1 MTSGNQAAHQQS
13 QRHLRFVWACD
24 QQGRLILA
32 DTGTDHVLKPWAG
45 QSLLDNAAIHE
56 TSGGLATAIKAQQT
70 FNHLS
75 VQWLSPQLRLT
86 ALLSG
91 TPMNDRNGDWI
102 GFRGFGLVKEQVKPE
117 ASALK
122 TPGTVSLPTTSP
134 LNADFTGK
142 GFAGTGFAGAG
153 LSDREQHAFAE
164 IGRLL
169 AEAVTA
175 HELTGSDKAAGEEEV
190 DGTSP
195 SMPPLAFSV
204 SRDVQDL
211 LDRLPVGVLVSRGD
225 VPIVMNR
232 LLLNSLDYPDADTF
246 HSEAAITRLFPEQ
259 HDHTQHSEWL
269 ALTTR
274 TGATVSMRVMFQT
287 IEWGQLAAS
296 MMVFVP
302 SSLAGPTTNDR
313 HQSEDIVP
321 PHPADAGG
329 SATPSGRDDGVHDR
343 IGELE
348 AILDTA
354 TDGVVVIDQRGIIV
368 SLNKSAQA
376 LFGYDEEQIQG
387 QPFIDLF
394 APESLNNVQ
403 DYFEGFRDNG
413 VRSLMNDGR
422 EVTGQV
428 RQGGQM
434 PLFMTLGRTDDH
446 NSRFCAVLRDLT
458 AWKKVESDL
467 NDSRKQAEIANAQK
481 SDMLARISHELR
493 TPLSAILGFA
503 EVMVEERF
511 GPVGNPRYQDYL
523 RDIHASGHHLLSL
536 VNDLLDIAKIEAGK
550 FDLDFAAVDA
560 NATIKTAL
568 GMIHPEAER
577 QQVFLRSSLSL
588 GLPKI
593 VADERTLR
601 QVVLNLLSNAVKFTE
616 AGGQVIVT
624 TGLSQEGEVVL
635 RIRDTGVGMDN
646 EDLKTALEL
655 FRQTAAGR
663 KAGGTGLGLPLTKAL
678 TEANRAQFSITSDRG
693 RGTLIEITFPSNR
706 VLAE

>member
-1 MTSGNQAAHQQS
+1 MTAALSPDHM
-13 QRHLRFVWACD
+13 
-24 QQGRLILA
+24 LA
-32 DTGTDHVLKPWAG
+32 PWAG
-45 QSLLDNAAIHE
+45 QALLDNPAIRE
-56 TSGGLATAIKAQQT
+56 ASGALAEALHDHKT
-70 FNHLS
+70 FSNLT
-75 VQWLSPQLRLT
+75 VQWHAPDGDLESQ
-86 ALLSG
+86 LSG
-91 TPMNDRNGDWI
+91 APVNDRDGQFS
-102 GFRGFGLVKEQVKPE
+102 GYRGFGTSQGLVHTAPQQPAPSKATLAK
-117 ASALK
+117 A
-122 TPGTVSLPTTSP
+122 TPAKATPDKATPDKATP
-134 LNADFTGK
+134 AA
-142 GFAGTGFAGAG
+142 GFAGSG
-153 LSDREQHAFAE
+153 LSDREQQAFDE

-169 AEAVTA
+169 AQAVTA
-175 HELTGSDKAAGEEEV
+175 HSSVREDSAAEPAVEAAEPNG
-190 DGTSP
+190 
-195 SMPPLAFSV
+195 PLADEPASHHSFEIAK
-204 SRDVQDL
+204 DVQDL

-232 LLLNSLDYPDADTF
+232 LLLQSLDYPGADEF
-246 HSEAAITRLFPEQ
+246 HAEGAITRLFPDQ
-259 HDHTQHSEWL
+259 HEGGQGAEWM

-274 TGATVSMRVMFQT
+274 NGDTIDMRVMFQT

-302 SSLAGPTTNDR
+302 PTLALSGQETGTTAQEPAALPVAI
-313 HQSEDIVP
+313 HP
-321 PHPADAGG
+321 PIPASPDPMA
-329 SATPSGRDDGVHDR
+329 SQR
-343 IGELE
+343 ISELE

-354 TDGVVVIDQRGIIV
+354 TDGVVIVDLNGTIV

-376 LFGYDEEQIQG
+376 LFGYDAAQVVSR
-387 QPFIDLF
+387 PFVTLF
-394 APESLNNVQ
+394 ATDSHTLVQ
-403 DYFEGFRDNG
+403 DYFEGFRENG

-428 RQGGQM
+428 AQGGHM
-434 PLFMTLGRTDDH
+434 PLFMTLGRTGDH

-511 GPVGNPRYQDYL
+511 GPIGNPRYQDYL
-523 RDIHASGHHLLSL
+523 RDIHSSGHHLLSL
-536 VNDLLDIAKIEAGK
+536 VNDLLDLAKIEAGK
-550 FDLDFAAVDA
+550 FDLDFTAVDA
-560 NATIKTAL
+560 NATVKAAL
-568 GMIHPEAER
+568 GMIHPDAER
-577 QQVFLRSSLSL
+577 NRVFVRSSLTV

-601 QVVLNLLSNAVKFTE
+601 QVVLNLLSNAVKFTD

-624 TGLSQEGEVVL
+624 TGLTQDGEVVL
-635 RIRDTGVGMDN
+635 RIRDTGVGMDS
-646 EDLKTALEL
+646 EDIKTALEF

-678 TEANRAQFSITSDRG
+678 TEANRASFSIKSDRG

>member
-1 MTSGNQAAHQQS
+1 V
-13 QRHLRFVWACD
+13 RFIWACD
-24 QQGRLILA
+24 AQSRLMTAALSPDHMLA
-32 DTGTDHVLKPWAG
+32 PWAG
-45 QSLLDNAAIHE
+45 QALLDNPVIREA
-56 TSGGLATAIKAQQT
+56 SGALAEALLDHKT
-70 FNHLS
+70 FSNLT
-75 VQWLSPQLRLT
+75 VQWHAPDGVLESQ
-86 ALLSG
+86 LSG
-91 TPMNDRNGDWI
+91 APVNDRDGQFS
-102 GFRGFGLVKEQVKPE
+102 GYRGFGTSKGLVHTAPQKP
-117 ASALK
+117 APAKATLAK
-122 TPGTVSLPTTSP
+122 ATLAKATP
-134 LNADFTGK
+134 AA
-142 GFAGTGFAGAG
+142 GFAGSG
-153 LSDREQHAFAE
+153 LSDREQQAFDE

-169 AEAVTA
+169 AQAVTA
-175 HELTGSDKAAGEEEV
+175 HSSVREDSAAEPAVEAAEPNG
-190 DGTSP
+190 
-195 SMPPLAFSV
+195 PLADEPASHHSFEIAK
-204 SRDVQDL
+204 DVQDL

-232 LLLNSLDYPDADTF
+232 LLLQSLDYPGADEF
-246 HSEAAITRLFPEQ
+246 HAEGAITRLFPDQ
-259 HDHTQHSEWL
+259 HEGGQGAEWM

-274 TGATVSMRVMFQT
+274 NGDTIDMRVMFQT

-302 SSLAGPTTNDR
+302 PTLVLSGHET
-313 HQSEDIVP
+313 SETVP
-321 PHPADAGG
+321 EPAAH
-329 SATPSGRDDGVHDR
+329 SALVPASPDPMASQR
-343 IGELE
+343 ISELE

-354 TDGVVVIDQRGIIV
+354 TDGVVVVDLNGTIV

-376 LFGYDEEQIQG
+376 LFGYDAAQVVSR
-387 QPFIDLF
+387 PFVTLF
-394 APESLNNVQ
+394 AADSHTLVQ
-403 DYFEGFRDNG
+403 DYFEGFRENG

-428 RQGGQM
+428 AQGGHM
-434 PLFMTLGRTDDH
+434 PLFMTLGSTGDH

-511 GPVGNPRYQDYL
+511 GPIGNPRYQDYL
-523 RDIHASGHHLLSL
+523 RDIHSSGHHLLSL
-536 VNDLLDIAKIEAGK
+536 VNDLLDLAKIEAGK
-550 FDLDFAAVDA
+550 FDLDFTAVDA
-560 NATIKTAL
+560 NATVKAAL
-568 GMIHPEAER
+568 GMIHPDAER
-577 QQVFLRSSLSL
+577 NRVFVRSSLTV

-601 QVVLNLLSNAVKFTE
+601 QVVLNLLSNAVKFTD

-624 TGLSQEGEVVL
+624 TGLTQDGEVVL
-635 RIRDTGVGMDN
+635 RIRDTGVGMDS
-646 EDLKTALEL
+646 EDIKTALEF

-678 TEANRAQFSITSDRG
+678 TEANRASFSIKSDRG

>member
-1 MTSGNQAAHQQS
+1 MTAALSPDHM
-13 QRHLRFVWACD
+13 
-24 QQGRLILA
+24 LA
-32 DTGTDHVLKPWAG
+32 PWAG
-45 QSLLDNAAIHE
+45 QALLDNPAIRE
-56 TSGGLATAIKAQQT
+56 ASGALAEALHDHKT
-70 FNHLS
+70 FSNLT
-75 VQWLSPQLRLT
+75 VQWHAPDGVLESQ
-86 ALLSG
+86 LSG
-91 TPMNDRNGDWI
+91 APVNDRDGQFS
-102 GFRGFGLVKEQVKPE
+102 GYRGFGTSQGLVHTAPQQPAPSKATLAK
-117 ASALK
+117 ATLAK
-122 TPGTVSLPTTSP
+122 ATPDKATPAKATP
-134 LNADFTGK
+134 AA
-142 GFAGTGFAGAG
+142 GFAGSG
-153 LSDREQHAFAE
+153 LSDREQQAFDE

-169 AEAVTA
+169 AQAVTA
-175 HELTGSDKAAGEEEV
+175 HSSVREDSAAEPAVEAAEPNG
-190 DGTSP
+190 
-195 SMPPLAFSV
+195 PLADEPARHHSFEIAK
-204 SRDVQDL
+204 DVQDL

-232 LLLNSLDYPDADTF
+232 LLLQSLDYPGADEF
-246 HSEAAITRLFPEQ
+246 HAEGAITRLFPDQ
-259 HDHTQHSEWL
+259 HEGGQGAEWM

-274 TGATVSMRVMFQT
+274 NGDTIDMRVMFQT

-302 SSLAGPTTNDR
+302 PTLALSGQETGTTAQEPAALPVAI
-313 HQSEDIVP
+313 HP
-321 PHPADAGG
+321 PIPASPDPMA
-329 SATPSGRDDGVHDR
+329 SQR
-343 IGELE
+343 ISELE

-354 TDGVVVIDQRGIIV
+354 TDGVVVVDLNGTIV

-376 LFGYDEEQIQG
+376 LFGYDAAQVVSR
-387 QPFIDLF
+387 PFVTLF
-394 APESLNNVQ
+394 AADSHTLVQ
-403 DYFEGFRDNG
+403 DYFEGFRENG

-428 RQGGQM
+428 AQGGHM
-434 PLFMTLGRTDDH
+434 PLFMTLGRTGDH

-511 GPVGNPRYQDYL
+511 GPIGNPRYQDYL
-523 RDIHASGHHLLSL
+523 RDIHSSGHHLLSL
-536 VNDLLDIAKIEAGK
+536 VNDLLDLAKIEAGK
-550 FDLDFAAVDA
+550 FDLDFTAVDA
-560 NATIKTAL
+560 NATVKAAL
-568 GMIHPEAER
+568 GMIHPDAER
-577 QQVFLRSSLSL
+577 NRVFVRSSLTV

-601 QVVLNLLSNAVKFTE
+601 QVVLNLLSNAVKFTD

-624 TGLSQEGEVVL
+624 TGLTQDGEVVL
-635 RIRDTGVGMDN
+635 RIRDTGVGMDS
-646 EDLKTALEL
+646 EDIKTALEF

-678 TEANRAQFSITSDRG
+678 TEANRASFSIKSDRG

>member
-1 MTSGNQAAHQQS
+1 MTAALSPDHM
-13 QRHLRFVWACD
+13 
-24 QQGRLILA
+24 LA
-32 DTGTDHVLKPWAG
+32 PWAG
-45 QSLLDNAAIHE
+45 QALLDNPAIRE
-56 TSGGLATAIKAQQT
+56 ASSALAEALLDHKT
-70 FNHLS
+70 FSNLT
-75 VQWLSPQLRLT
+75 VQWHAPDGVLESQ
-86 ALLSG
+86 LSG
-91 TPMNDRNGDWI
+91 APVNDRDGQFS
-102 GFRGFGLVKEQVKPE
+102 GYRGFGTSQGLVHTAPQKP
-117 ASALK
+117 APSKATLAK
-122 TPGTVSLPTTSP
+122 ATPAKATPAKATP
-134 LNADFTGK
+134 AA
-142 GFAGTGFAGAG
+142 GFAGSG
-153 LSDREQHAFAE
+153 LSDREQQAFDE

-169 AEAVTA
+169 AQAVTA
-175 HELTGSDKAAGEEEV
+175 HSSVREDSAAEPAVEAAEPNG
-190 DGTSP
+190 
-195 SMPPLAFSV
+195 PLADEPASHHSFEIAK
-204 SRDVQDL
+204 DVQDL

-232 LLLNSLDYPDADTF
+232 LLLQSLDYPGADEF
-246 HSEAAITRLFPEQ
+246 HAEGAITRLFPDQ
-259 HDHTQHSEWL
+259 HEGGQGAEWM

-274 TGATVSMRVMFQT
+274 NGDTIDMRVMFQT

-302 SSLAGPTTNDR
+302 PTLALSGQETGTTAQEPAALPVAIHPPIPASTDQMASQR
-313 HQSEDIVP
+313 ISEV
-321 PHPADAGG
+321 
-329 SATPSGRDDGVHDR
+329 
-343 IGELE
+343 E

-354 TDGVVVIDQRGIIV
+354 TDGVVVVDLNGTIV

-376 LFGYDEEQIQG
+376 LFGYDAAQVVSR
-387 QPFIDLF
+387 PFVTLF
-394 APESLNNVQ
+394 AADSHTLVQ
-403 DYFEGFRDNG
+403 DYFEGFRENG

-428 RQGGQM
+428 AQGGHM
-434 PLFMTLGRTDDH
+434 PLFMTLGRTGDH

-511 GPVGNPRYQDYL
+511 GPIGNPRYQDYL
-523 RDIHASGHHLLSL
+523 RDIHSSGHHLLSL
-536 VNDLLDIAKIEAGK
+536 VNDLLDLAKIEAGK
-550 FDLDFAAVDA
+550 FDLDFTAVDA
-560 NATIKTAL
+560 NATVKAAL
-568 GMIHPEAER
+568 GMIHPDAER
-577 QQVFLRSSLSL
+577 NRVFVRSSLTV

-601 QVVLNLLSNAVKFTE
+601 QVVLNLLSNAVKFTD

-624 TGLSQEGEVVL
+624 TGLTQDGEVVL
-635 RIRDTGVGMDN
+635 RIRDTGVGMDS
-646 EDLKTALEL
+646 EDIKTALEF

-678 TEANRAQFSITSDRG
+678 TEANRASFSIKSDRG

>member
-1 MTSGNQAAHQQS
+1 V
-13 QRHLRFVWACD
+13 RFIWACD
-24 QQGRLILA
+24 AQSRLMTAALSPDHMLA
-32 DTGTDHVLKPWAG
+32 PWAG
-45 QSLLDNAAIHE
+45 QALLDNPAIRE
-56 TSGGLATAIKAQQT
+56 ASGALAE
-70 FNHLS
+70 
-75 VQWLSPQLRLT
+75 
-86 ALLSG
+86 ALLDHKTFSNLTVKWHAPDGVLESQLSG
-91 TPMNDRNGDWI
+91 APVNDRDGQFS
-102 GFRGFGLVKEQVKPE
+102 GYRGFGTSQGLVHTAPQQPAPSKATLAKATPDKATPVK
-117 ASALK
+117 A
-122 TPGTVSLPTTSP
+122 TP
-134 LNADFTGK
+134 AA
-142 GFAGTGFAGAG
+142 GFAGSG
-153 LSDREQHAFAE
+153 LSDREQQAFDE

-169 AEAVTA
+169 AQAVTA
-175 HELTGSDKAAGEEEV
+175 HSSVREDSAAEPAVEAAEPNG
-190 DGTSP
+190 
-195 SMPPLAFSV
+195 PLADEPASHHSFEIAK
-204 SRDVQDL
+204 DVQDL

-232 LLLNSLDYPDADTF
+232 LLLQSLDYPGADEF
-246 HSEAAITRLFPEQ
+246 HAEGAITRLFPDQ
-259 HDHTQHSEWL
+259 HEGGQGAEWM

-274 TGATVSMRVMFQT
+274 NGDTIDMRVMFQT

-302 SSLAGPTTNDR
+302 PTLVLSGHET
-313 HQSEDIVP
+313 SETVP
-321 PHPADAGG
+321 EPAAP
-329 SATPSGRDDGVHDR
+329 SALVPASPDPMASQR
-343 IGELE
+343 ISELE

-354 TDGVVVIDQRGIIV
+354 TDGVVVVDLNGTIV

-376 LFGYDEEQIQG
+376 LFGYDAAQVVSR
-387 QPFIDLF
+387 PFVTLF
-394 APESLNNVQ
+394 AADSHTLVQ
-403 DYFEGFRDNG
+403 DYFEGFRENG

-428 RQGGQM
+428 AQGGHM
-434 PLFMTLGRTDDH
+434 PLFMTLGRTGDH

-511 GPVGNPRYQDYL
+511 GPIGNPRYQDYL
-523 RDIHASGHHLLSL
+523 RDIHSSGHHLLSL
-536 VNDLLDIAKIEAGK
+536 VNDLLDLAKIEAGK
-550 FDLDFAAVDA
+550 FDLDFTAVDA
-560 NATIKTAL
+560 NATVKAAL
-568 GMIHPEAER
+568 GMIHPDAER
-577 QQVFLRSSLSL
+577 NRVFVRSSLTV

-601 QVVLNLLSNAVKFTE
+601 QVVLNLLSNAVKFTD

-624 TGLSQEGEVVL
+624 TGLTQDGEVVL
-635 RIRDTGVGMDN
+635 RIRDTGVGMDS
-646 EDLKTALEL
+646 EDIKTALEF

-678 TEANRAQFSITSDRG
+678 TEANRASFSIKSDRG

>member
-1 MTSGNQAAHQQS
+1 MTSSGRAANQTTG
-13 QRHLRFVWACD
+13 RPVRFIWACD
-24 QQGRLILA
+24 AQSRLVTAALSPDHMLA
-32 DTGTDHVLKPWAG
+32 PWAG
-45 QSLLDNAAIHE
+45 QALLDNPAIRE
-56 TSGGLATAIKAQQT
+56 TSGALAAALLDHKT
-70 FNHLS
+70 FGNLA
-75 VQWLSPQLRLT
+75 VQWHAPAGVLETQ
-86 ALLSG
+86 LSG
-91 TPMNDRNGDWI
+91 APVNDRDGQFS
-102 GFRGFGLVKEQVKPE
+102 GYRGFGTSQGLVRTIAPQKPE
-117 ASALK
+117 PVKSA
-122 TPGTVSLPTTSP
+122 P
-134 LNADFTGK
+134 AA
-142 GFAGTGFAGAG
+142 GFAGSG
-153 LSDREQHAFAE
+153 LSDREQLAFDE

-169 AEAVTA
+169 AQAVTA
-175 HELTGSDKAAGEEEV
+175 HSSVREDTIVEPAAQAVQPPVPEPAGPV
-190 DGTSP
+190 GAGTFDI
-195 SMPPLAFSV
+195 AK
-204 SRDVQDL
+204 DVQDL

-232 LLLNSLDYPDADTF
+232 LLLQSLDYPSADEF
-246 HSEAAITRLFPEQ
+246 HAEGAITRLFPDQ
-259 HDHTQHSEWL
+259 HEGGQGAEWM

-274 TGATVSMRVMFQT
+274 NGDTVDMRVMFQT

-302 SSLAGPTTNDR
+302 STLGLSD
-313 HQSEDIVP
+313 QD
-321 PHPADAGG
+321 D
-329 SATPSGRDDGVHDR
+329 SATAPVIAPAQIPARSPAQNPVSPDPMASQR
-343 IGELE
+343 INELE

-354 TDGVVVIDQRGIIV
+354 TDGVVVVDQHGTIV

-376 LFGYDEEQIQG
+376 LFGYDAAQVVS
-387 QPFIDLF
+387 QPFVTLF
-394 APESLNNVQ
+394 AAESHTLVQ
-403 DYFEGFRDNG
+403 DYFEGFRENG

-422 EVTGQV
+422 EVIGQV
-428 RQGGQM
+428 AQGGHM
-434 PLFMTLGRTDDH
+434 PLFMTLGRTGDH

-511 GPVGNPRYQDYL
+511 GPIGNPRYQDYL
-523 RDIHASGHHLLSL
+523 RDIHSSGHHLLSL
-536 VNDLLDIAKIEAGK
+536 VNDLLDLAKIEAGK
-550 FDLDFAAVDA
+550 FDLDFTAVDA
-560 NATIKTAL
+560 NATVKAAL
-568 GMIHPEAER
+568 GMIHPDAER
-577 QQVFLRSSLSL
+577 NRVFVRSSLTI

-624 TGLSQEGEVVL
+624 TGLTEDGEVVL
-635 RIRDTGVGMDN
+635 RIRDTGVGMDS
-646 EDLKTALEL
+646 EDIKTALEF

-678 TEANRAQFSITSDRG
+678 TEANRASFSIKSDRG